1 MIQYVKVQT
10 ENNSFEYRGHLAGI
24 VSRGSGCAYFDSP
37 GIYARVNYYLDWID
51 EHMESEDKCEYI

>member
-24 VSRGSGCAYFDSP
+24 VSRAYGCAWFNSP
-37 GIYARVNYYLDWID
+37 GLNVRVNYYLDWID